1 MRVLYINPFSQQVSG
16 ADESLLSLLG
26 GLIPL
31 GVEAHLVLPAPG
43 PQVARYQRLGV
54 TVHFAPLSII
64 RRRQAPAEL
73 AMYAPR
79 LARGSLAVAA
89 IARHV
94 CADLVHTNMEV
105 VLDGALA
112 ARLLR
117 LPHVLHYRGN
127 TLDRPRAVFDA
138 LTLAWTTL
146 SNKVLCISDATAG
159 IFRRRGRGAKVEV
172 LYDPVDVEGFAAAR
186 REPAVRESLGA
197 PDGNLL
203 IGTVGR
209 VHPRKDLAT
218 FIGACAEVSRHLPKA
233 RFAIVGPAEGRVE
246 GEYQRSLEALAR
258 TLGIGERLRF
268 TGGRQD
274 MPSVLKALDI
284 FVLSSR
290 HEGFG
295 RVVAEAMSAG
305 TPVIV
310 SREGALIELVQD
322 GRAGLLATPG
332 DAREFADRILSLAD
346 DSGARDRLV
355 RAGVERAASFGAR
368 LSFERVLA
376 VYQEL
381 RGVLSPDGPDIRRC

>member
-1 MRVLYINPFSQQVSG
+1 
-16 ADESLLSLLG
+16 LLTLLG

-43 PQVARYQRLGV
+43 PQVPRYQRLGV
-54 TVHFAPLSII
+54 TVHFAPLSVI
-64 RRRQAPAEL
+64 RRAQAPAQL
-73 AMYAPR
+73 AMYIPR

-89 IARHV
+89 IARRV
-94 CADLVHTNMEV
+94 AADLVHTNMEV

-138 LTLAWTTL
+138 LTFVWTRL
-146 SNKVLCISDATAG
+146 SNKVFCISDATAE
-159 IFRRRGRGAKVEV
+159 IFRRRGRGAKVEA
-172 LYDPVDVEGFAAAR
+172 LYNPVDVAEFAAAL

-197 PDGNLL
+197 SEGDLL

-218 FIGACAEVSRHLPKA
+218 FIGACAEVSHHLPRA
-233 RFAIVGPAEGRVE
+233 RFAVVGPAEGRVE
-246 GEYQRSLEALAR
+246 EEYQRSLEALAR
-258 TLGIGERLRF
+258 ALGIGERLRF
-268 TGGRQD
+268 TGARRD
-274 MPSVLKALDI
+274 MPSVLKALDL

-310 SREGALIELVQD
+310 SREGALTELVQD
-322 GRAGLLATPG
+322 GLAGLLATPG
-332 DAREFADRILSLAD
+332 EPREFADRILSLACD
-346 DSGARDRLV
+346 PGARDRLV
-355 RAGVERAASFGAR
+355 RAGTERAASFRAL
-368 LSFERVLA
+368 LSIERVFA

-381 RGVLSPDGPDIRRC
+381 TG